1 MNASTEAP
9 FQTMSKA
16 APSKAP
22 ETKTPAAPVAHTREK
37 NIELALSAITKEFGQ
52 GSIMRLGTNAKMK
65 VETLSTGSLAIDLAL
80 GVGGLPLGRIVEV
93 YGPESSGKTTFCL
106 SVIAE
111 CQRKGGLAAFIDVEH
126 ALDPKYARVVGVK
139 LDDLLVSQPDSGEDA
154 LNIMETLIRSNS
166 IDVIVLDS
174 VAALITKAELDG
186 QMGDM
191 TMGSQARLM
200 SQAMRRLTAV
210 VSKTKCVCIFTNQIR
225 EKIGVMFG
233 CFPYQT
239 KVQLRGGGTEL
250 IGQLVNGQRPA
261 EVISWNPQT
270 NEFAPTKVVRRF
282 KHGRN
287 VTNFNLT
294 DNQIGELRTAYRTLV
309 FRYPNAAGF
318 NKFSCTP
325 NHTIFTPAGE
335 ISAEDLSIGDQILVH
350 HKGVRFSNDLQ
361 HLLLGSMLGDGSIKQ
376 ESQMAAFFREE
387 HAQEQKAYVKW
398 KEAAFGK
405 LCRKPSDNEHGY
417 GYSTVSLYELA
428 QIRSKFYPLNKRY
441 KHVTKELLEQMNPF
455 SLAVWF
461 LDDGTNDR
469 QAKRGNK
476 KTIYLHKLTEKEC
489 REFESVFAVKFGLI
503 CRIKYYPKGAS
514 SRIAFY
520 GAEADRFEEIIRPYC
535 HKSMAYKLTKHKGIG
550 SALPG
555 LQFGTR
561 EVDEAIPCEIFEV
574 REKFIEGKMGVRYN
588 VEVENNANFLL
599 ANGAIVHNS
608 PETTSGGRA
617 LKFFSS
623 IRIDIRR
630 KDQIKTPDGK
640 VIGNRTKI
648 KVVKN
653 KVAPP
658 FTEVEFDIMYNEG
671 ISASG
676 SLVDLGVEQK
686 ILEKKGAW
694 ITYQGELVGQG
705 RDAAKQAF
713 RDKPELAAK
722 ITAAILEKVNVTG
735 GTVVTGEAS
744 E

>member
-1 MNASTEAP
+1 
-9 FQTMSKA
+9 MSKA
-16 APSKAP
+16 PPAKAS
-22 ETKTPAAPVAHTREK
+22 ETKPASSPAAHVREK
-37 NIELALSAITKEFGQ
+37 NIELALSAISKEFGE

-65 VETLSTGSLAIDLAL
+65 VETLSTGSLAVDLAL
-80 GVGGLPLGRIVEV
+80 GVGGLPLGRIVEI

-239 KVQLRGGGTEL
+239 SVMMRGGRREMIGT
-250 IGQLVNGQRPA
+250 LVNGQKPA
-261 EVISWNPQT
+261 EVITWNPRT
-270 NEFAPTKVVRRF
+270 RAFAPTTVVRRF

-287 VTNFNLT
+287 VKNFNLN
-294 DNQIGELRTAYRTLV
+294 DNEVGALRTAYRTLV
-309 FRYPNAAGF
+309 FRYPNKAGF

-325 NHTIFTPAGE
+325 NHIIFTPSGE
-335 ISAEDLSIGDQILVH
+335 INAEDLSVGDKILAH
-350 HKGVRFSNDLQ
+350 HGGVVFSSDLQ
-361 HLLLGSMLGDGSIKQ
+361 DLILGSMLGDASLRQDGR
-376 ESQMAAFFREE
+376 MTAYFREE
-387 HAQEQKAYVKW
+387 HAQGQRDYLRW
-398 KEAAFGK
+398 KERAFGS
-405 LCRKPSDNEHGY
+405 LCRKSSDNGHGY
-417 GYSTVSLYELA
+417 GINTAPLYEFGEMRA
-428 QIRSKFYPLNKRY
+428 KFYSKNKRY
-441 KHVTKELLEQMNPF
+441 KHVTTALLEQLNPL
-455 SLAVWF
+455 SLAVWY
-461 LDDGTNDR
+461 LDDGTNDSR
-469 QAKRGNK
+469 YRAYNK
-476 KTIYLHKLTEKEC
+476 KTICLHRLTEQEC
-489 REFESVFAVKFGLI
+489 RAFESVFAAKFNLK
-503 CRIKYYPKGAS
+503 CSIKYNPKGAS
-514 SRIAFY
+514 SRITFC
-520 GAEADRFEEIIRPYC
+520 GEEADKLEEIIRPYC
-535 HKSMAYKLTKHKGIG
+535 HRSMAYKLTKHAGIG
-550 SALPG
+550 RKLSG
-555 LQFGTR
+555 LDFSFRAT
-561 EVDEAIPCEIFEV
+561 EEAIPCEIFET

-588 VEVENNANFLL
+588 VEVEDNANFLL
-599 ANGAIVHNS
+599 ASGAIVHNS

-676 SLVDLGVEQK
+676 SLVDLGVEHK

-705 RDAAKQAF
+705 RDAAKQAI
-713 RDKPELAAK
+713 RDRPELAEK
-722 ITAAILEKVNVTG
+722 ITKAVLEKVSVTG
-735 GTVVTGEAS
+735 GTVVTGEAGD
-744 E
+744 